1 VRAKSSAAV
10 FALFA
15 CLACVSALSRPASAA
30 PFDLTG
36 TDWEGC
42 TEFVQLA
49 EAELGAG
56 RVSVV
61 SKIEMR
67 QLKREDA
74 LILIHPTRAIDTDA
88 LSAFMRHGGRVVLL
102 DDYGTGDTL
111 LRHFGIERVPAPAH
125 PSEELR
131 NNPSFAIAEPAS
143 NHPVVKD
150 VSKVVTNHPT
160 GLRHAE
166 LSPVLKIRSADG
178 NDVLLALAGAVGQG
192 RFLAVGDASIV
203 IDSMLRYPGN
213 RAFARAL
220 VHYATDD
227 DNWGKRGGNVYIAA
241 NDFEIRGRFGESAS
255 FWDDLDDARR
265 DAVDSI
271 EQVRRSGMPAGAS
284 YVLAVAIGLAVV
296 IWVGSR
302 AGKPHR
308 PIVPRFLRGTPVAIQ
323 GGIAGH
329 AAVIGAPGTSRVLAM
344 LELKSALEEGMC
356 ALLALDAPPGSDAL
370 LLKLAA
376 AGLLPDEDLRALK
389 ALLLRLSNVETASL
403 SRQHLPRGDQPGFRA
418 GPGKIRDREVLSVAK
433 TVERLL
439 ATARAAAK
447 SSAA

>member
-1 VRAKSSAAV
+1 MRAKSSAAV

>member
-1 VRAKSSAAV
+1 MRAKSAAIL
-10 FALFA
+10 ALLA
-15 CLACVSALSRPASAA
+15 CLACLCALPHIARAG

-42 TEFVQLA
+42 TDFVQLA
-49 EAELGAG
+49 EAELGPS
-56 RVSVV
+56 RVSIV

-74 LILIHPTRAIDTDA
+74 LILIHPTRALDTDA
-88 LSAFMRHGGRVVLL
+88 LSSFMRHGGRVILL

-111 LRHFGIERVPAPAH
+111 LRHFGIERVAAPAH
-125 PSEELR
+125 PNEELR
-131 NNPSFAIAEPAS
+131 NNPAFAIAEPAS

-150 VSKVVTNHPT
+150 VTRVVTNHPT

-166 LSPVLKIRSADG
+166 LSPVLKIRSKDG
-178 NDVLLALAGAVGQG
+178 DDVLLALAGAVGQG

-203 IDSMLRYPGN
+203 IDDMLRYPGN
-213 RAFARAL
+213 RALARAL

-227 DNWGKRGGNVYIAA
+227 DNWGKRGGNVFIAA
-241 NDFEIRGRFGESAS
+241 NDFEMRGRFGENAS
-255 FWDDLDDARR
+255 IWDDIDDAKRE
-265 DAVDSI
+265 ALDSI

-284 YVLAVAIGLAVV
+284 YVFAVVLGLAVV

-308 PIVPRFLRGTPVAIQ
+308 PITPRFLRGTPLAVQ

-329 AAVIGAPGTSRVLAM
+329 AAVIGAPGTSRILAL

-356 ALLALDAPPGSDAL
+356 AVLGLDYPPGTDAL
-370 LLKLAA
+370 VAKLV
-376 AGLLPDEDLRALK
+376 AGRLLPDEDVHAIK
-389 ALLLRLSNVETASL
+389 ELLLRLSNVETAAL
-403 SRQHLPRGDQPGFRA
+403 SRQNAQNEGASRVA
-418 GPGKIRDREVLSVAK
+418 VGKIRDREVLAVAK
-433 TVERLL
+433 TVGRLL
-439 ATARAAAK
+439 AKARASAKANAA
-447 SSAA
+447 